1 MSMRVGDT
9 RGPLD
14 PLESDVRSAEG
25 AFLEAIRHHTAA
37 VTRNVMLGDAT
48 ITTQETFDA
57 DGVGRM
63 FSSVVSGL
71 DGWGPG
77 DVTITNNE
85 DIRRVFVK
93 FVTHVG
99 EYTMTCH
106 FSLQF
111 HVLLYY
117 MPDQRVVD
125 CQKDLSRVIDEAKSG
140 EERLAD
146 DSDAIVSEGV
156 RAPGEGDISEMELF
170 ERLYRDDSLVERL
183 EARLEGATSEKLRR
197 LADEKR
203 RLFAELDGLLTET
216 YQTSPVLID
225 DARLV
230 TGEEGCLCTFDV
242 ERESGGVRATMPE
255 AMDDRTLGI
264 MRERIREVRR
274 ALEPYGHPTP

>member
-1 MSMRVGDT
+1 MFMRAGD
-9 RGPLD
+9 RRGSLGPLE
-14 PLESDVRSAEG
+14 PEVRSAEG
-25 AFLEAIRHHTAA
+25 AFLEAIKRHTAPT
-37 VTRNVMLGDAT
+37 TRHVMLGDAT

-57 DGVGRM
+57 DGVARM
-63 FSSVVSGL
+63 FDGVVSGL
-71 DGWGPG
+71 DGWAPG
-77 DVTITNNE
+77 DVTVTNNE

-93 FVTHVG
+93 FAAHIG

-117 MPDQRVVD
+117 RPDQRVVD
-125 CQKDLSRVIDEAKSG
+125 CQKELSRVIDEAKAG
-140 EERLAD
+140 EERLAE

-156 RAPGEGDISEMELF
+156 RAPGEGDLSEMELF

-183 EARLEGATSEKLRR
+183 DAKLEGATSERLRR

-216 YQTSPVLID
+216 YQTVPVLID

-242 ERESGGVRATMPE
+242 ERESGGVRAPMPE
-255 AMDDRTLGI
+255 AMDSRTLDA
-264 MRERIREVRR
+264 MRGRILEVRR
-274 ALEPYGHPTP
+274 ALEPYGRPIP

>member
-1 MSMRVGDT
+1 MRIGNT
-9 RGPLD
+9 GGPLG
-14 PLESDVRSAEG
+14 PLEPEVRSAEG
-25 AFLEAIRHHTAA
+25 AFLEAIRRHTDAT
-37 VTRNVMLGDAT
+37 VRNVMLGDAT

-57 DGVGRM
+57 DGVGSM
-63 FSSVVSGL
+63 FGSVVSGL

-93 FVTHVG
+93 FATRVG
-99 EYTMTCH
+99 EYTMTGH

-125 CQKDLSRVIDEAKSG
+125 CQKELSRVIDEAKSG

-156 RAPGEGDISEMELF
+156 RAPGEGDITEMDLF

-183 EARLEGATSEKLRR
+183 EAKLEGATSEKLRR

-203 RLFAELDGLLTET
+203 RLFAELDSLLTET
-216 YQTSPVLID
+216 YQTVPVMID

-242 ERESGGVRATMPE
+242 ERESGGARAPMPE
-255 AMDDRTLGI
+255 TMDDDTLDI

-274 ALEPYGHPTP
+274 ALEPHGSPTP

>member
-1 MSMRVGDT
+1 MRAGNT
-9 RGPLD
+9 QGPLG
-14 PLESDVRSAEG
+14 PLEPEIRSAEG
-25 AFLEAIRHHTAA
+25 AFLEAIRRYTIPA
-37 VTRNVMLGDAT
+37 TRNVMLGDAT

-57 DGVGRM
+57 NGVARM

-93 FVTHVG
+93 FATHTG
-99 EYTMTCH
+99 EYTMTGH

-140 EERLAD
+140 EAQLAE
-146 DSDAIVSEGV
+146 DSDSIISGGV
-156 RAPGEGDISEMELF
+156 RGPGEGDLSEMELF

-183 EARLEGATSEKLRR
+183 EAKLEGAMSERLRQ

-216 YQTSPVLID
+216 YQTVPVLID

-242 ERESGGVRATMPE
+242 ERECGGVRSPMP
-255 AMDDRTLGI
+255 DTIDGRTLDVMLG
-264 MRERIREVRR
+264 RIREVRR
-274 ALEPYGHPTP
+274 ALEPHGRPTP

>member
-1 MSMRVGDT
+1 MRIGDAK
-9 RGPLD
+9 GPLG
-14 PLESDVRSAEG
+14 PLEPEVRSAEG
-25 AFLEAIRHHTAA
+25 TFLEAIRRHTTAT
-37 VTRNVMLGDAT
+37 VRNVMLGDAT

-63 FSSVVSGL
+63 FGSVVSGL

-77 DVTITNNE
+77 DITITNNE

-93 FVTHVG
+93 FATRVG

-125 CQKDLSRVIDEAKSG
+125 CQKELSRVIDEAKSG
-140 EERLAD
+140 EERLAE

-156 RAPGEGDISEMELF
+156 RVPGEEDISEMELF
-170 ERLYRDDSLVERL
+170 ERLYRDDSLVEQL
-183 EARLEGATSEKLRR
+183 EAKLEGATSEKLRR

-216 YQTSPVLID
+216 YQTVPVLID

-242 ERESGGVRATMPE
+242 ERESGGVRAPIPE

-264 MRERIREVRR
+264 MSERIREVRQ
-274 ALEPYGHPTP
+274 ALEPHGRPTP